1 MFLSVFHRSN
11 NFQQAYSNIL
21 TAEELKPK
29 GLFIEKA
36 KLHWAKSENDSALS
50 TLKRGIEQTFP
61 TVLAVAECRSA
72 ESCLSKADSKLLAK
86 VMILI
91 INLNNYQVG

>member
-1 MFLSVFHRSN
+1 MYVLFILYCFNRSK

-36 KLHWAKSENDSALS
+36 KLHWAKSENDAALT

-61 TVLAVAECRSA
+61 NILSGGDKTA
-72 ESCLSKADSKLLAK
+72 LSKLSKTDAKLLAK
-86 VMILI
+86 VKS
-91 INLNNYQVG
+91 IN